1 LTEQPVAAAQL
12 RSIVERIEQLS
23 EQRDRI
29 AADIREVYSEAKGN
43 GFDSKALRKVIAA
56 RKRSAAERAELD
68 ALVEAYEAAL
78 GAAS

>member
-1 LTEQPVAAAQL
+1 MTEQPVAAAQL